1 METTNPTPKPKPE
14 RETGP
19 EQDACSIDL
28 DRYPVEVL
36 EAVLKILRGR
46 AKPRYPSPE

>member
-14 RETGP
+14 P
-19 EQDACSIDL
+19 EARAEPKDAPIDL

-46 AKPRYPSPE
+46 KAK